1 MQISYH
7 ENYSF
12 TTELIMEVDF
22 SPVLCSL
29 EVPVLQAFQGIGH
42 FPFIFL
48 QALQMNFSFMRMEK
62 KSKRKKKYPVN
73 NRHKARE
80 MMTISEW
87 FAIIFLSYQI
97 EKVKNLIWE
106 KVCVENL
113 QTGKNNS
120 MSK

>member
-7 ENYSF
+7 ENNSF

-29 EVPVLQAFQGIGH
+29 EVPVLQAFQGIDH

-62 KSKRKKKYPVN
+62 KSKRKKN
-73 NRHKARE
+73 
-80 MMTISEW
+80 I
-87 FAIIFLSYQI
+87 Q
-97 EKVKNLIWE
+97 
-106 KVCVENL
+106 
-113 QTGKNNS
+113 
-120 MSK
+120 

>member
-1 MQISYH
+1 MPFSLYIPAG
-7 ENYSF
+7 F
-12 TTELIMEVDF
+12 TNE
-22 SPVLCSL
+22 
-29 EVPVLQAFQGIGH
+29 FQLYADGKEIE
-42 FPFIFL
+42 
-48 QALQMNFSFMRMEK
+48 EK
-62 KSKRKKKYPVN
+62 EKYPVN

-120 MSK
+120 MSR